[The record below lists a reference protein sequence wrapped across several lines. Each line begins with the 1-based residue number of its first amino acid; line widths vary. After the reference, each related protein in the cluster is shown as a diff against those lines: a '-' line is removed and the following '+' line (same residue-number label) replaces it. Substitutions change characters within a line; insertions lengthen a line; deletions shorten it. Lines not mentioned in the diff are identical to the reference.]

1 MNNMIDSISSLEWWV
16 SVVIVGL
23 AINLLASYL
32 KPHIDHV
39 LSRYSSRQRSNN
51 EKRKAAEERHMAML
65 REDKHEQIIDLFA
78 ALRSQQRA
86 LGYFF
91 IGLFS
96 PTLGALMSGSHIF
109 KIATFF
115 LGFLSMSFGWRELNR
130 AGNIVSVVYK
140 AAYEKQ

>member
-1 MNNMIDSISSLEWWV
+1 MNNMIDTVTSLEWWV

-32 KPHIDHV
+32 KPHIDRV
-39 LSRYSSRQRSNN
+39 LSRYSSKRRILN
-51 EKRKAAEERHMAML
+51 EKRKAAEERHVAML
-65 REDKHEQIIDLFA
+65 REDKHEQIIDLFR

-86 LGYFF
+86 LGFFF

-96 PTLGALMSGSHIF
+96 PTLGALMNGSIIF
-109 KIATFF
+109 TIATFF

-130 AGNIVSVVYK
+130 SGNIVSVVYK
-140 AAYEKQ
+140 AAYEIQ